1 MTVTATD
8 GVGNA
13 ACATQPG
20 ARRRRAAKKRITS
33 PISVTWGVS
42 GKRIFLLKLTIRR
55 ALKGT
60 KAELRCSRRK
70 SSKCPFKRVS
80 SKKRRK
86 GTITLFK
93 EISASKVV
101 GKKKRSFM
109 AGQRLELRITK
120 KGFIGKV
127 ARYDLKKGKIPSAKD
142 RCLPP
147 GAKKPRKRC

>member
-1 MTVTATD
+1 MLI
-8 GVGNA
+8 A
-13 ACATQPG
+13 AAP
-20 ARRRRAAKKRITS
+20 KKRITS

-70 SSKCPFKRVS
+70 SAKCPFKRVS